1 MASGY
6 NHFTDDEREELQMLI
21 MEGRS
26 KSDIALLLGKHR
38 STIYKEISRNRISG
52 RCSPTK

>member
-38 STIYKEISRNRISG
+38 STIYKEISRNR
-52 RCSPTK
+52 